1 LQSLGDKLER
11 CSALCCKKDGFPT
24 GYIRTR
30 ALSQRLVTD
39 GLVTDGE
46 KLFCSGIFCPISVW
60 WRKMGPAARAID
72 DVLPVSGKLVEIH
85 LQHPQIIEKL
95 QQNLVY
101 P

>member
-1 LQSLGDKLER
+1 MLQKTWIPFGINPLQ
-11 CSALCCKKDGFPT
+11 
-24 GYIRTR
+24 

-46 KLFCSGIFCPISVW
+46 KLFCSGIFCRIYVL
-60 WRKMGPAARAID
+60 WRKMGPAARSSD
-72 DVLPVSGKLVEIH
+72 DVLPISGKLVEIH
-85 LQHPQIIEKL
+85 LQHPQFIEKF

>member
-1 LQSLGDKLER
+1 VQWPVLQKRWIPYRIHPLQ
-11 CSALCCKKDGFPT
+11 
-24 GYIRTR
+24 

-46 KLFCSGIFCPISVW
+46 KLFCSGIFGRISVW
-60 WRKMGPAARAID
+60 WRKMGPAARSSD
-72 DVLPVSGKLVEIH
+72 DVLPISGKLVEIH

>member
-1 LQSLGDKLER
+1 VLQKRWIPYRIHPLH
-11 CSALCCKKDGFPT
+11 
-24 GYIRTR
+24 

-46 KLFCSGIFCPISVW
+46 KLFCSGSFGRISVW
-60 WRKMGPAARAID
+60 WGKMGPAARSSND
-72 DVLPVSGKLVEIH
+72 LLPISGKLVEIH

-95 QQNLVY
+95 QQKLVY

>member
-1 LQSLGDKLER
+1 LQSLAEKLER
-11 CSALCCKKDGFPT
+11 CSGLCCKKDGFPS

-30 ALSQRLVTD
+30 VLSQRLVTD

-46 KLFCSGIFCPISVW
+46 KLFCSGIFCRISVW
-60 WRKMGPAARAID
+60 WRKMGPAARSID
-72 DVLPVSGKLVEIH
+72 DVLPISGKLVEIH
-85 LQHPQIIEKL
+85 LQHPQIIEKF

>member
-1 LQSLGDKLER
+1 MPTEAY
-11 CSALCCKKDGFPT
+11 ALCPMPMSTSSFARKAIDPLH
-24 GYIRTR
+24 
-30 ALSQRLVTD
+30 ALSQRLVTN

-46 KLFCSGIFCPISVW
+46 KLFCSGIFCRISVW
-60 WRKMGPAARAID
+60 WRKMGPAARSSD
-72 DVLPVSGKLVEIH
+72 DVSPICGKLVEIH